1 MIENRDCLIATFH
14 ARHRCT
20 QAKKMNEIQIKV
32 YHKEEKVTTTLYAE
46 QLSDNK
52 FRMTDNDFC
61 NPKLTFGTEFE
72 TEINQ
77 DGIHE
82 VKRIT
87 KESEF
92 ITRRFSLTPHHKE
105 SDYRMLGEELTKRGG
120 FWQVDLGSIATV
132 NIPKDFEF
140 DIDQVIKE
148 LDLKLVEITE

>member
-1 MIENRDCLIATFH
+1 MEEV
-14 ARHRCT
+14 
-20 QAKKMNEIQIKV
+20 KIKV
-32 YHKEEKVTTTLYAE
+32 YHKEEKVTTTLYVQRISE
-46 QLSDNK
+46 NK

-61 NPKLTFGTEFE
+61 NPKLTLGTEFE
-72 TEINQ
+72 TKING

-82 VKRIT
+82 VKKIT

-92 ITRRFSLTPHHKE
+92 ITRRFGLTPNNKE

-140 DIDQVIKE
+140 DIDQVIKD